1 MLQKAISYLVGLG
14 EETAKPEVL
23 EIAGKTYC
31 TKDLRRYGQ
40 EEKAEPLTAS
50 SLTSLVD
57 YIKGR
62 KEELRNTMILHVV
75 SPTEV
80 RLLSGLLRER
90 DREELFRVVANP
102 NGFEFDRYYS
112 QEDFVINMQTA
123 FIQTDETEL
132 ILKVAGNV
140 ENKATANYGD
150 DGCTQKTTIKRG
162 IASREDVLVPNPVIL
177 APYRTFLEVEQPE
190 SKCVFRIKEGSGGE
204 PNFKL
209 VSADGGLWKYAAIK
223 GIKEYLHNALQDE
236 KLDITIIG

>member
-14 EETAKPEVL
+14 EEAAKPEVL

-31 TKDLRRYGQ
+31 TKDLIRYGK

-50 SLTSLVD
+50 SLTSLID

-62 KEELRNTMILHVV
+62 KEELRSSMILHVV
-75 SPTEV
+75 SPTKV
-80 RLLSGLLRER
+80 RLLSGLLEER
-90 DREELFRVVANP
+90 DRETLFEVTTNP

-123 FIQTDETEL
+123 FVQSEETEL

-162 IASREDVLVPNPVIL
+162 IASREDVLVPNPVVL

-190 SKCVFRIKEGSGGE
+190 SKFVFRIKEGSGGE

>member
-31 TKDLRRYGQ
+31 TKDLQRYGK

-50 SLTSLVD
+50 SLTSLID

-62 KEELRNTMILHVV
+62 KEELRSSMILHVV
-75 SPTEV
+75 SPTKV
-80 RLLSGLLRER
+80 RLLSGLLEER
-90 DREELFRVVANP
+90 DRETLFEVTTNP

-123 FIQTDETEL
+123 FVQSEETEL

-162 IASREDVLVPNPVIL
+162 IASREDVLVPNPVVL

-190 SKCVFRIKEGSGGE
+190 SKFVFRIKEGSGGE

-209 VSADGGLWKYAAIK
+209 VSADGGLWKYAAINA
-223 GIKEYLHNALQDE
+223 IKRYLRDE
-236 KLDITIIG
+236 LNDEDGDITIIG

>member
-14 EETAKPEVL
+14 EEAAKPEVL

-31 TKDLRRYGQ
+31 TKDLKRYGK
-40 EEKAEPLTAS
+40 EEKAEALTAS
-50 SLTSLVD
+50 SLTSLID

-62 KEELRNTMILHVV
+62 KEELRSSMILHVV
-75 SPTEV
+75 SPTKV
-80 RLLSGLLRER
+80 RLLSGLLEER
-90 DREELFRVVANP
+90 DRETLFEVTTNP

-123 FIQTDETEL
+123 FVQSEETEL

-162 IASREDVLVPNPVIL
+162 IASREDVLVPNPVVL

-190 SKCVFRIKEGSGGE
+190 SKFVFRIKEGSSGE

-209 VSADGGLWKYAAIK
+209 VSADGGLWKYAAVK
-223 GIKEYLHNALQDE
+223 AIKEYLYNALDKKE
-236 KLDITIIG
+236 NITIIG